1 MKRSQLMAIGLMS
14 GTSMDG
20 IDAALIETD
29 GFKKIKSIAQ
39 ISYSYTSEFKL
50 LLKSAE
56 DIAKQCQGDRIHI
69 ETKCLAVINQST
81 ELHAQL
87 VMKLLNQT
95 ELRSDQIDVLGYHG
109 QTLFHQPTKKLSIQI
124 GNAKRLAE
132 LTKICVVNQFRQND
146 LLHGGQGAPL
156 APIYHQALAVRDNLL
171 PVAVVNCGGIANVTF
186 IPSDNDQDILG
197 FDTGPGNALLDRFV
211 RHRTNGHEFMDQD
224 GKYGL
229 QGVVHEDLLS
239 RLYQEVCHQDKENY
253 FSLQPPKSLDI
264 NDLYLPIEFDALSLA
279 DGCATLAAFT
289 ARTILE
295 SVAFTPSKIGKW
307 ILTGGGWNNPVIY
320 RELKDCARKKFAYPT
335 QILQCS
341 EVGWNNTAIE
351 AELFA
356 YLAVRCIKDLP
367 ISFPKTTGVLKPLVG
382 GEIYKFEL

>member
-1 MKRSQLMAIGLMS
+1 MKRSRLLAIGLMS

-29 GFKKIKSIAQ
+29 GVKQIKSIAQ
-39 ISYSYTSEFKL
+39 ISSSYTSEFKL

-56 DIAKQCQGDRIHI
+56 EIAKQCQGDRIHI
-69 ETKCLAVINQST
+69 EIKCLAVINQST
-81 ELHAQL
+81 ELHAQ
-87 VMKLLNQT
+87 VVRELLNQAD
-95 ELRSDQIDVLGYHG
+95 LRSDQIDVLGYHG
-109 QTLFHQPTKKLSIQI
+109 QTLFHQPSKKLSIQI

-132 LTKICVVNQFRQND
+132 LTKIRVINQFRQND

-186 IPSDNDQDILG
+186 IESDNDQDILG

-211 RHRTNGHEFMDQD
+211 RHRTNGNEFMDED

-229 QGVVHEDLLS
+229 QGEVREDLLS
-239 RLYQEVCHQDKENY
+239 RLYQEVCHLNKQNY
-253 FSLQPPKSLDI
+253 FSLPPPKSLDV
-264 NDLYLPIEFDALSLA
+264 NDLSFPIEFGALSLA

-289 ARTILE
+289 ARTILD
-295 SVAFTPSKIGKW
+295 SVAFIPSKIDKW

-320 RELKDCARKKFAYPT
+320 RELKNYAQQQFAYPT
-335 QILQCS
+335 QILKCS
-341 EVGWNNTAIE
+341 EVGWNNAALE

-367 ISFPKTTGVLKPLVG
+367 ISFPKTTGVFKPLVG
-382 GEIYKFEL
+382 GEIYKF